1 MQNSFRPIQELK
13 NTPHTHSSEVE
24 REPVHQKLIELS
36 RAEGLLK
43 SLEYFNEKD
52 MMDKDDTERIVKDA
66 LDRIREVRDYIQD
79 NYQQLRT
86 Y

>member
-13 NTPHTHSSEVE
+13 NTPHTHSSE
-24 REPVHQKLIELS
+24 REPVHQIILDLSKALGKIEAIKLYETNEEIERIRKEVLDI
-36 RAEGLLK
+36 
-43 SLEYFNEKD
+43 NEK
-52 MMDKDDTERIVKDA
+52 A
-66 LDRIREVRDYIQD
+66 RDYLLH

>member
-1 MQNSFRPIQELK
+1 MSMQTI
-13 NTPHTHSSEVE
+13 T
-24 REPVHQKLIELS
+24 REPVHQKIIELS

-43 SLEYFNEKD
+43 ALEYFNEND

-66 LDRIREVRDYIQD
+66 LDMIREVRDYIQD